1 MAEVPEYRVSNKER
15 GGHPSFAIFHIWIFA
30 TNAICNVRLP
40 SPCAVLTSVPVHHNL
55 ASPVLPHQQP
65 AWSPATA
72 KQIRT
77 NYFGVSLTDTSAT
90 ICSNLILKSR
100 RSAFNGS
107 HSNVDVSISGVRWS
121 SASRPNNSCTLYKF
135 TSEYDKVWPS

>member
-1 MAEVPEYRVSNKER
+1 MAEMPECQTKKEGDTPVLPYLNIRVL
-15 GGHPSFAIFHIWIFA
+15 A
-30 TNAICNVRLP
+30 TNVILQCPPCVRLS

-121 SASRPNNSCTLYKF
+121 ACF
-135 TSEYDKVWPS
+135 